1 MNKDLK
7 IIICNE
13 SVSTSVL
20 TDIFSYGILTALL
33 FVNYNFLGDS
43 TLVLLLIIVCFFVKL
58 SVYANRKIKKMTP
71 AEALEY
77 LQANTPCS
85 GTEKPAR

>member
-1 MNKDLK
+1 
-7 IIICNE
+7 
-13 SVSTSVL
+13 
-20 TDIFSYGILTALL
+20 
-33 FVNYNFLGDS
+33 VNYNFLGDS

-77 LQANTPCS
+77 LQANMSVQRTQKD
-85 GTEKPAR
+85 KPLA